1 MAHKG
6 YASNNIKRTMIGAA
20 AFAVL
25 ALCLS
30 GCASNPSTRQA
41 KTYGHDGY
49 MGYSNSNPNIPNNF
63 SYLNYKS
70 DGKFAGDVL
79 KQLKDDGVKS
89 NQLYFNGEYLRVLLH
104 VDSRLSDAEVDR
116 LRQKAQNLV
125 QYNMPRYK
133 VTTEI
138 AH

>member
-1 MAHKG
+1 MTHKG
-6 YASNNIKRTMIGAA
+6 YASSMKRTMIGVAA
-20 AFAVL
+20 IAALAV
-25 ALCLS
+25 CLS
-30 GCASNPSTRQA
+30 GCASNPSTRQP

-70 DGKFAGDVL
+70 DGKFAGEVL
-79 KQLKDDGVKS
+79 NKLKGDGVKS
-89 NQLYFNGEYLRVLLH
+89 HQLYFNGEYLRVLLN
-104 VDSRLSDAEVDR
+104 VDSRLTNAEVDQ

-133 VTTEI
+133 VTTEV
-138 AH
+138 AR

>member
-6 YASNNIKRTMIGAA
+6 YISSSIKRTVIGAA
-20 AFAVL
+20 AIAALAV
-25 ALCLS
+25 CLS

-70 DGKFAGDVL
+70 DGKFAGEVL
-79 KQLKDDGVKS
+79 TQLKGEGVKS

-104 VDSRLSDAEVDR
+104 VDSRLSDEEADK

-133 VTTEI
+133 VKTEV
-138 AH
+138 AR